1 MTKVFNIRQFFK
13 VLDIE
18 NKETFVP
25 CGYPNGDPK
34 VRIGN
39 TLHTYDEV
47 KFKIEMQQC
56 QRVGL
61 WIPKGYIVVDCD
73 TLESAEKVTKFL
85 DSNNIETVVFKT
97 KKGKH
102 FFFKTDEQLS
112 QVVNGETQLGAFVDY
127 RVSEKGYIILPI
139 NDIDRGILNIVDDI
153 PELPFELTVK
163 PKLATKVRSV
173 KENGPKNDLKPIV
186 GRNDNLMRHLSGVI
200 NYNVFRDYNMLL
212 TYALGYNAQY
222 EQPLEYNEV
231 VKVVKSV
238 YGRYTPPTFLDDKG
252 RIEPL
257 ELAKTLVDEF
267 NYIHYRKSSFSYK
280 DGYYHKYL
288 ENEHLNAEV
297 IKYVQNTTD
306 SKITVKTLNDTVAF
320 MKNLNTKA
328 VQKSEYISVKNGLV
342 SLKDFSIIPHSSE
355 HITFFQVPCT
365 LESTEKALERFEGSS
380 LSKYLTTT
388 FKGDREL
395 INAVQEIL
403 GMSLMP
409 NPKKYQKAVIL
420 NGGGSNGKS
429 LFINL
434 LKALHGNVVSS
445 VPFKSLDGSSGQ
457 NFDLYNMLGVNVNI
471 DADASGT
478 RLTETSN
485 FKKLTSGDNVQLT
498 KKGEQ
503 GVSGEL
509 DILLLMCMNELPS
522 TADKSDGFFR
532 RCDIIPFNQKF
543 AKAEQCIDRGDVLPI
558 DVTLEDTIINEEM
571 DILLAFALK
580 GLERVRER
588 GYKLSPCKAIE
599 NAVTEYQLEN
609 DSVLA
614 FYEDTKE
621 GEIIPLLGGNAYYQI
636 YLQWC
641 ERSNLAPVTTHSFG
655 KAMKKRY
662 KSKISNGVKYID
674 VPIPKSFSSLIENK

>member
-61 WIPKGYIVVDCD
+61 WIPKGYVVVDCD
-73 TLESAEKVTKFL
+73 TLESSEKVTKFL
-85 DSNNIETVVFKT
+85 EDNNIETVVFKT

-127 RVSEKGYIILPI
+127 RVGEKGYIILPI
-139 NDIDRGILNIVDDI
+139 NDSDRAILNLVDDI
-153 PELPFELTVK
+153 PELPFELTIK
-163 PKLATKVRSV
+163 QKTDRKASSLKNNA
-173 KENGPKNDLKPIV
+173 PKNDLRPIV
-186 GRNDNLMRHLSGVI
+186 GRNDSLMRYLSSVI
-200 NYNVFRDYNMLL
+200 NYNVFKDYNMLL
-212 TYALGYNAQY
+212 TLALGYNAQY
-222 EQPLEYNEV
+222 EQPLDYNEV

-252 RIEPL
+252 RIIPL
-257 ELAKTLVDEF
+257 ELAKILVDEF
-267 NYIHYRKSSFSYK
+267 KFIHYRKSLFTYK
-280 DGYYHKYL
+280 DGYYKKYQESEFL
-288 ENEHLNAEV
+288 SADI

-306 SKITVKTLNDTVAF
+306 TKLGTRTLSDTVSF
-320 MKNLNTKA
+320 MKILSTKEM
-328 VQKSEYISVKNGLV
+328 QKSRYISVENGLI
-342 SLKDFSIIPHSSE
+342 SLDDFSIIPHSPE
-355 HITFFQVPCT
+355 HITFFKVPCT
-365 LESTEKALERFEGSS
+365 LKSTEKALERFEGSS
-380 LSKYLTTT
+380 LNKYLTTT

-395 INAVQEIL
+395 INNVQEIL

-478 RLTETSN
+478 RLSETSN
-485 FKKLTSGDNVQLT
+485 FKKITSGDNVQLT

-503 GVSGEL
+503 GVNGEL
-509 DILLLMCMNELPS
+509 DILLLICMNNLPS

-532 RCDIIPFNQKF
+532 RCDIIPFTQKF
-543 AKAEQCIDRGDVLPI
+543 AIPEECEGKEDVLPI
-558 DVTLEDTIINEEM
+558 DFTLEDTIINKEM
-571 DILLAFALK
+571 DILLAFALE
-580 GLERVRER
+580 GLKRVKERN
-588 GYKLSPCKAIE
+588 YKLTPCKAINE
-599 NAVTEYQLEN
+599 AIKEYQLEN

-621 GEIIPLLGGNAYYQI
+621 GEIIPLLGGNAYYNI
-636 YLQWC
+636 YVEWC
-641 ERSNLAPVTTHSFG
+641 DRSNLTPVTSTTFG
-655 KAMKKRY
+655 KDMKKRFEH
-662 KSKISNGVKYID
+662 KRSNGTKFINVPVPKVFNGLID
-674 VPIPKSFSSLIENK
+674 NK